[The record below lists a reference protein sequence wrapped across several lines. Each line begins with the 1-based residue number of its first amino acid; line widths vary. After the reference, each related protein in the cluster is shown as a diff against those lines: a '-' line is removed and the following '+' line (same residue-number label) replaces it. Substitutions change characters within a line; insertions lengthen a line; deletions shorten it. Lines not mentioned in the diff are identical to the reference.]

1 MMIKELLLTGLVLA
15 SCVSSQPPVSPVPT
29 PIVCDVEWADLEY
42 SIPLYPAGEYLLT
55 FEAKSVEQ
63 YGEHALVVGV
73 EVNTGQVVEMGE
85 YQGEL
90 LIVGTLYTVRAIF
103 MSSQDG
109 RPIFAL
115 IEVVK
120 VESVVEPTPA
130 IIGDQV

>member
-1 MMIKELLLTGLVLA
+1 VSTDVLKFYDKFGVKLVQGYGSTETALRVTG
-15 SCVSSQPPVSPVPT
+15 
-29 PIVCDVEWADLEY
+29 VEWADLEY

>member
-1 MMIKELLLTGLVLA
+1 MIKELLLTGLVLA

-42 SIPLYPAGEYLLT
+42 SIPLHPAGEYLLT
-55 FEAKSVEQ
+55 FEAKTVEQ

-73 EVNTGQVVEMGE
+73 EANTGQVVEMGE

-90 LIVGTLYTVRAIF
+90 LIVGNIYTVRAIF
-103 MSSQDG
+103 MSSQEG

-120 VESVVEPTPA
+120 VDPKVKSMPVDQ
-130 IIGDQV
+130 GDQV